1 MKRIAGRMRL
11 HWLVWFCCGISLA
24 LVPLLSTHAQSGR
37 NKQEEK
43 HPIKPVP
50 LPPLPKPKTE
60 APAAKEESIRINS
73 DLVTVVTT
81 ILPPAGYKPSDLQ
94 QADFEILEDGVPQE
108 ISNFARQSEAPLR
121 LVMLFDTS
129 QSIAPRLSFE
139 KKAAAK
145 FFERIMRTQDQA
157 AIFSFSTDV
166 EVLQEFTSRVPLL
179 VQATRQLRA
188 QGATSLY
195 DAVYL
200 SADYLKPAQGRR
212 VIVLVTDGG
221 DTTSSKT
228 LKVALQQVQGV
239 DAVIYGVYTGG
250 IWNSQNLRDLAAE
263 RALAALTKET
273 GGEVYHPRLPTS
285 DENMHD
291 DEQAIREL
299 DAAFTKLADEL
310 RTQYILGFYS
320 NNEAR
325 DGRFRKLEVKI
336 KQPGFVAR
344 ARAGYYAPKW

>member
-1 MKRIAGRMRL
+1 MTAPERKLLYAVVSCL
-11 HWLVWFCCGISLA
+11 AAAVLVW
-24 LVPLLSTHAQSGR
+24 PLFSTQAQSGR

-43 HPIKPVP
+43 RPVKPVP
-50 LPPLPKPKTE
+50 LPPLPKPPVE
-60 APAAKEESIRINS
+60 APQPKEEVIRINS

-81 ILPPAGYKPSDLQ
+81 ILPPAGHKPGELQ
-94 QADFEILEDGVPQE
+94 QADFEILEEGVPQE
-108 ISNFARQSEAPLR
+108 ISNFARESEAPLR
-121 LVMLFDTS
+121 LVMLFDAS
-129 QSIAPRLSFE
+129 LSIAPRLNFE
-139 KKAAAK
+139 KRAAAK
-145 FFERIMRTQDQA
+145 FFERIMRPQDQA
-157 AIFSFSTDV
+157 AIFSFSTNV

-195 DAVYL
+195 DAIYL
-200 SADYLKPAQGRR
+200 AANYLKPAQGRR
-212 VIVLVTDGG
+212 VIVLVSDGG
-221 DTTSSKT
+221 DTTSSQT
-228 LKVALQQVQGV
+228 LKSALQQVQNV
-239 DAVIYGVYTGG
+239 DAVIYAVYTGG

-273 GGEVYHPRLPTS
+273 GGEVYHPKLPTT
-285 DENMHD
+285 DEDLHD
-291 DEQAIREL
+291 DVQAIKEL

-320 NNEAR
+320 SNEAR

-344 ARAGYYAPKW
+344 ARAGYYAPKG